1 LKGGAVGW
9 IGTVLSLT
17 GVTIQALL
25 PTLVRYSFPIFVV
38 SSSVWFINGVITRNW
53 PLVCLQSVL
62 LILNIIAVIHWF
74 T

>member
-1 LKGGAVGW
+1 M
-9 IGTVLSLT
+9 LSLT